1 MNKKS
6 AGILRKRTK
15 RKKKTIE
22 TDPVTQT
29 WELSDMVFEISV
41 ITMSNKTGDN
51 VETITRELGST
62 KKNHLAILELKN
74 TIYKNKESID
84 GLIADWTQR
93 R

>member
-1 MNKKS
+1 M
-6 AGILRKRTK
+6 
-15 RKKKTIE
+15 
-22 TDPVTQT
+22 TQT
-29 WELSDMVFEISV
+29 WELFDMDFEISV
-41 ITMSNKTGDN
+41 ITMSKKTGDN
-51 VETITRELGST
+51 VESNTRELGST